1 MKLLQILQKC
11 LEDWKNIS
19 HLDFCL
25 VNLDNTIYISTC
37 DRALPSEEKLEEFKE
52 DEVLC
57 ISNMNCR
64 LYKVT
69 ESHQLQYVLI
79 VSGNWQSARL
89 RACLPLTWKR
99 ATKTYLCRIF
109 SLAPILR

>member
-11 LEDWKNIS
+11 LDDWKNIS

-52 DEVLC
+52 EEALC
-57 ISNMNCR
+57 MGKCR
-64 LYKVT
+64 GRFYHRGTGCVPDRKPAYCLYGK
-69 ESHQLQYVLI
+69 
-79 VSGNWQSARL
+79 
-89 RACLPLTWKR
+89 K
-99 ATKTYLCRIF
+99 
-109 SLAPILR
+109 

>member
-52 DEVLC
+52 DEALC

-69 ESHQLQYVLI
+69 ESHQLHPDCM
-79 VSGNWQSARL
+79 GKFRG
-89 RACLPLTWKR
+89 RFHHRGTGCLPD
-99 ATKTYLCRIF
+99 
-109 SLAPILR
+109 

>member
-1 MKLLQILQKC
+1 MKSLQILQKC

-57 ISNMNCR
+57 ISNMTCR
-64 LYKVT
+64 LYNVT
-69 ESHQLQYVLI
+69 ESHQLLYVLI
-79 VSGNWQSARL
+79 VWGN
-89 RACLPLTWKR
+89 
-99 ATKTYLCRIF
+99 
-109 SLAPILR
+109 

>member
-52 DEVLC
+52 DDAL
-57 ISNMNCR
+57 
-64 LYKVT
+64 
-69 ESHQLQYVLI
+69 
-79 VSGNWQSARL
+79 
-89 RACLPLTWKR
+89 
-99 ATKTYLCRIF
+99 
-109 SLAPILR
+109 

>member
-37 DRALPSEEKLEEFKE
+37 DRAFLPK
-52 DEVLC
+52 
-57 ISNMNCR
+57 R
-64 LYKVT
+64 
-69 ESHQLQYVLI
+69 
-79 VSGNWQSARL
+79 NWKNL
-89 RACLPLTWKR
+89 RK
-99 ATKTYLCRIF
+99 
-109 SLAPILR
+109 

>member
-52 DEVLC
+52 A
-57 ISNMNCR
+57 SN
-64 LYKVT
+64 
-69 ESHQLQYVLI
+69 Q
-79 VSGNWQSARL
+79 
-89 RACLPLTWKR
+89 
-99 ATKTYLCRIF
+99 
-109 SLAPILR
+109 

>member
-52 DEVLC
+52 
-57 ISNMNCR
+57 M
-64 LYKVT
+64 LYIRNFIE
-69 ESHQLQYVLI
+69 ESLPP
-79 VSGNWQSARL
+79 SGNWLSARL

-109 SLAPILR
+109 SLAPTLR